1 MLMVLTDNTL
11 VLAYNAVEESKH
23 VNASCYS
30 ELQTSNFY
38 Q

>member
-11 VLAYNAVEESKH
+11 VLAYSAMEESKH